1 MRIAVFGTKPYDV
14 DSLTVANEAYSF
26 DLRFIEARLTS
37 QTAELA
43 RGCDAVCVFVN
54 DHGNERV
61 LKVLSDVGVKY
72 IALRCAGFDRLNV
85 EEAHRLGLKVV
96 RVPSYSPHAIAEHTV
111 ALLLCLDRKI
121 HRAYN
126 RVREGNF
133 ALNGLLGWDLYGKT
147 VGLIGT
153 GNIGYWTAKAFK
165 GFGCD
170 VLAYDLYP
178 TDQVR
183 ELGVEFVSH
192 EELLARSDV
201 VSLHVPLL
209 PSTIHL
215 MDAER
220 IAMMKRGAILVNTS
234 RGGLINT
241 QAAIDALMSGQLSG
255 LAIDVYEG
263 EGDLFFEDRSSS
275 VHIDPKLS
283 ILVSLPNVLVTAHQ
297 AFFTR
302 EALAN
307 IAEVTME
314 NLAILDRGENC
325 PNEVLPPKP

>member
-26 DLRFIEARLTS
+26 ELRFIEARLTS

-61 LKVLSDVGVKY
+61 LKALSDVGVKY

-85 EEAHRLGLKVV
+85 EEAHRLGLKIV

-192 EELLARSDV
+192 EELLARSDA